1 MIDWNADYA
10 DDAPLQSDK
19 NSLIF
24 FIYRHNSVL
33 IITEKLP
40 FFGIKILR
48 GLFINQKALNLYKN
62 KRNMTKIMTIEINEN
77 DENVL
82 LEIFK
87 KFKVKIKNTYL
98 TDDQQIIRENLR
110 QKYVVTG
117 EWDTMSLDEKEDAA
131 IFEDILLSDASK
143 TVNTEDFLTKLKNR

>member
-1 MIDWNADYA
+1 
-10 DDAPLQSDK
+10 
-19 NSLIF
+19 
-24 FIYRHNSVL
+24 
-33 IITEKLP
+33 
-40 FFGIKILR
+40 
-48 GLFINQKALNLYKN
+48 
-62 KRNMTKIMTIEINEN
+62 MTKIMTIEINEN

-98 TDDQQIIRENLR
+98 TSDQQIIRENLH

-117 EWDTMSLDEKEDAA
+117 EWEGMSLEEKEDAA

>member
-1 MIDWNADYA
+1 
-10 DDAPLQSDK
+10 
-19 NSLIF
+19 
-24 FIYRHNSVL
+24 
-33 IITEKLP
+33 
-40 FFGIKILR
+40 
-48 GLFINQKALNLYKN
+48 
-62 KRNMTKIMTIEINEN
+62 MTKIITIEIEET
-77 DENVL
+77 DEFVL

-98 TDDQQIIRENLR
+98 TNDQQIIRENLR

-117 EWDTMSLDEKEDAA
+117 EWDSMSLEEKEDAA